1 MPKSGAL
8 LASLSP
14 YTSHYRNRKSSVRRQ
29 AAEPHLEDG
38 GIYRKWW
45 WSEPYSMSMNDDR
58 VTSLP
63 RAEAIR
69 ERMPV
74 KVKTSMNSAAENST
88 TVAPE
93 DTSM

>member
-14 YTSHYRNRKSSVRRQ
+14 YTSHYRNRKSLMPRQ

-45 WSEPYSMSMNDDR
+45 WPGWYQRRACGASAHVEDDFSPALMD
-58 VTSLP
+58 TP
-63 RAEAIR
+63 FAGIR
-69 ERMPV
+69 HQPQLAG
-74 KVKTSMNSAAENST
+74 NCQ
-88 TVAPE
+88 
-93 DTSM
+93 